1 LGRRLS
7 AKLMRADLGVG
18 FWKNALRDG
27 EFGSRKLGASVPDET
42 NILLR
47 FDLKD
52 PFMGVFCTGNSS
64 WDFRRS
70 GDFIVF
76 STFLAYSSEPN
87 PLSLLS

>member
-1 LGRRLS
+1 
-7 AKLMRADLGVG
+7 MRADLGVG
-18 FWKNALRDG
+18 FWKNALRDD

-42 NILLR
+42 NILLL

-52 PFMGVFCTGNSS
+52 PFIGAFSTGTCS
-64 WDFRRS
+64 WDLRRS

-76 STFLAYSSEPN
+76 SIFSIYFSVPN